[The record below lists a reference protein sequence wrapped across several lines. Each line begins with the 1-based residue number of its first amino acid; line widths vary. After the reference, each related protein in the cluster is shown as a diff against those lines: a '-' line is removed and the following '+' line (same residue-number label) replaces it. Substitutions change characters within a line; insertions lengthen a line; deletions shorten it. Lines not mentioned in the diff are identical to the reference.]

1 LQKKIKYVLGGS
13 KMPFSL
19 KTTLPILR
27 CQRNKN
33 KTLRTAVKK
42 PKVRYCVHWA
52 YPVAF
57 VAVIVF
63 FVTVYLCQCA
73 QLISVQYRVGDLKN
87 LKTTLLT
94 EQRNLKL
101 AIEKLESLERIEKIA
116 HNDLNMIAP
125 ARRHILSL
133 KSPTS
138 VAQLTVGDDSAG
150 AVR

>member
-1 LQKKIKYVLGGS
+1 
-13 KMPFSL
+13 MPFSL
-19 KTTLPILR
+19 KTTLPVLR
-27 CQRNKN
+27 RQRNKN
-33 KTLRTAVKK
+33 KTLRSAVKK
-42 PKVRYCVHWA
+42 PQVRYCIHWA

-73 QLISVQYRVGDLKN
+73 QLISVQYKVGEMKCQ
-87 LKTTLLT
+87 KTQLLT

-116 HNDLNMIAP
+116 HNDLNMIMP
-125 ARRHILSL
+125 VQRHVLSI

-138 VAQLTVGDDSAG
+138 VAQLTLDDEA
-150 AVR
+150 AETTR